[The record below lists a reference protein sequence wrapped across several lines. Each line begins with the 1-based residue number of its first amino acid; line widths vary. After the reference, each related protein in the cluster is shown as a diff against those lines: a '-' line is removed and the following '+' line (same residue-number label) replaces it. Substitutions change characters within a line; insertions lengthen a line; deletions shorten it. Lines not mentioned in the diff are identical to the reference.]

1 MLKSWS
7 LHSWLLS
14 HVGIRHF
21 LTFCKILWGLLLCGS
36 SAGINLRLFFLPGFL
51 VMRVLSNFLVVLSCK
66 YLTPPLSICPIYQS
80 ELLRK
85 RLAKGGC
92 IQASLIAHRTCT
104 GPISSCQMIIRLE
117 KNEFENQFITSPI
130 IKLFLLFPCA
140 RKKNSNY
147 WAWAEW
153 IAFTVQ
159 WLIFYFC
166 HWCLCNKTSTITPFE

>member
-21 LTFCKILWGLLLCGS
+21 LTFCTILWGLLLCGS

-104 GPISSCQMIIRLE
+104 GRISSYQMIIRLE
-117 KNEFENQFITSPI
+117 KNELENQFITSPI

-140 RKKNSNY
+140 RKKNSNS